1 MIVKLSIKQMVITA
15 WQERNKTDIRLGLG
29 FNNR

>member
-1 MIVKLSIKQMVITA
+1 MIAKFFIKQMVITA
-15 WQERNKTDIRLGLG
+15 WQEGNKTDIRLGPG

>member
-1 MIVKLSIKQMVITA
+1 MIAKILTKQMVITT
-15 WQERNKTDIRLGLG
+15 WQERNKTDIHLGPG